1 MKGRHHDMVI
11 RISKT
16 IGVLRYDLLQRI
28 AKKRIQ

>member
-11 RISKT
+11 KDIKT